1 MPGKTLKIILIA
13 LAIGGLGLLLAG
25 RLLPQKTA
33 GAVDG
38 PAASGQTADSVPL
51 SPGSGAAVSPL
62 SATNT
67 LPLSTSLVFGGDV
80 MLSRVVGQKMA
91 KYKDFAW
98 PFQKLKD
105 LLSQADL
112 AVINLESPFTL
123 DSKSYV
129 VPTGSFSFNADPRA
143 LAGLEAA
150 GVDLVA
156 LANNHFANQGQKGMR
171 DTFKLLEQK
180 NIAYAGAGADLT
192 AAHAGTILD
201 KNGIRFG
208 FLDYGYPVDSSNAG
222 TDRPGIANMDLAS
235 ARTDVQRMKG
245 QADLVI
251 VLIHDGVEYTN
262 LPTSHQ
268 KEFARAMIDAGAD
281 LIVGHH
287 PHWVQQVEIYENKP
301 IIYSLGNLVF
311 DQMWSQETREG
322 ALVKVELSGRNI
334 RQLEFIPIIINDYG
348 QPWLVTDLAQKKR
361 ILQRMGLENEVIDL
375 EN

>member
-13 LAIGGLGLLLAG
+13 LAIGGLGLLLAS

-33 GAVDG
+33 GAVDV
-38 PAASGQTADSVPL
+38 PAVSGQPADL
-51 SPGSGAAVSPL
+51 ASPSSGSGAAISPL

-67 LPLSTSLVFGGDV
+67 LPLNTSLIFGGDA
-80 MLSRVVGQKMA
+80 MLSRVVGQKMV

-98 PFQKLKD
+98 PFQKLRG
-105 LLSQADL
+105 LFSQADL

-123 DSKSYV
+123 DSKSYL

-143 LAGLEAA
+143 MAGLTAA
-150 GVDLVA
+150 GIDLVA
-156 LANNHFANQGQKGMR
+156 LANNHFVNQDQKGMR
-171 DTFKLLEQK
+171 DTFKLLEQN
-180 NIAYAGAGADLT
+180 NIAYAGAGENLA
-192 AAHAGTILD
+192 AAHAGVVLD
-201 KNGIRFG
+201 KNGIKFG

-222 TDRPGIANMDLAS
+222 ADRPGIANMDLAS
-235 ARTDVQRMKG
+235 ARTDVQRMKK

-262 LPTSHQ
+262 LPTGHQ

-322 ALVKVELSGRNI
+322 ALAKVELSGRDI
-334 RQLEFIPIIINDYG
+334 RRLEFIPIIINDYG
-348 QPWLVTDLAQKKR
+348 QPEIIIDQTQKNK
-361 ILQRMGLENEVIDL
+361 ILKRMGLSDAVIDL
-375 EN
+375 E